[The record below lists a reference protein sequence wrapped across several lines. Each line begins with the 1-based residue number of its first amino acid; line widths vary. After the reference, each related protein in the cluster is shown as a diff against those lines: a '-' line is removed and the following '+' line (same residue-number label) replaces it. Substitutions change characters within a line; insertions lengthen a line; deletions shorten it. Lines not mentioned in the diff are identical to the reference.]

1 MTSENNYVTLSRIR
15 LIKTDE
21 RSFYIFYLKCLLKFS
36 YLYIII
42 KIIHN
47 E

>member
-21 RSFYIFYLKCLLKFS
+21 RSFYFFYLKMF
-36 YLYIII
+36 IEI
-42 KIIHN
+42 
-47 E
+47 

>member
-21 RSFYIFYLKCLLKFS
+21 RSFYILYLKIF
-36 YLYIII
+36 IEI
-42 KIIHN
+42 
-47 E
+47 

>member
-1 MTSENNYVTLSRIR
+1 MTFGENYVTLSRIR

-21 RSFYIFYLKCLLKFS
+21 RSFYFFYLKCLLKFS

-42 KIIHN
+42 RIIHN